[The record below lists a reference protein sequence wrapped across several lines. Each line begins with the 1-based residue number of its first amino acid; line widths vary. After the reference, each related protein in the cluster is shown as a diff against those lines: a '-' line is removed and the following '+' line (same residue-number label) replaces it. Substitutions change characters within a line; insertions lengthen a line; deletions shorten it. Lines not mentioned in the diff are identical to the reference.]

1 MVSLTGIKGNK
12 LTVHK
17 AVAKTFYLASYLRSI
32 LLYFFLVLLYKFDSE
47 STFQNYAILETETF
61 AQSFPTLCDPT
72 DCSPPVS
79 SVHGILQARILE
91 WVAIPF
97 SREAPRPK
105 GQTWGALIAGR
116 FFTTRATRETILL
129 TPH

>member
-61 AQSFPTLCDPT
+61 AQSFLLFVTPWTVAHQ
-72 DCSPPVS
+72 SPLFM
-79 SVHGILQARILE
+79 G
-91 WVAIPF
+91 F
-97 SREAPRPK
+97 SRQEYWS
-105 GQTWGALIAGR
+105 G
-116 FFTTRATRETILL
+116 
-129 TPH
+129 

>member
-61 AQSFPTLCDPT
+61 AQSCPTLCDPM

>member
-61 AQSFPTLCDPT
+61 AQSFPTLCDPM